1 MDVACSNHA
10 SPVHESSVDN
20 DIFGSSIYYR
30 LFLEAE
36 TVRWRM
42 GDIPWSSIDTRSV
55 PRAWIA
61 LAREIAYTELTPF
74 NATAQ
79 YLQDYASEIDF
90 TQWAT
95 VWLYE
100 EMKHPQAMIR
110 WLHEFGETVDS
121 RFVMEGRK
129 VEIIPSLM
137 ATLVT
142 NVYAEVLAWSMYM
155 LISKRSPEPVLAQVT
170 SLLAGDEARHASGF
184 YSYAKKLLAKS
195 DNPDRERLTALK
207 VMYFWAETNHRVEH
221 PVNLFLR
228 RMADRPEV
236 LDVIPLA
243 DFQACAKKMYA
254 RVYPLLGNL
263 LGLRINNVDD
273 VYQHL
278 KALR

>member
-1 MDVACSNHA
+1 M
-10 SPVHESSVDN
+10 HESPVDN